1 MKKAVYLF
9 TVLTLLIAGCAED
22 EISTFGSIS
31 GTVKDNIDNEPLSG
45 VRVIVSPGD
54 VSAVTGS
61 DGTFSFYDM
70 ESQDYTLN
78 FIKEGYISD
87 SEKIS
92 VVPGQNSDASITL
105 SRIVPILGVT
115 PKRLDFG
122 NDTTTLA
129 LDISNTGKGE
139 LQWSISEG
147 LDWLS
152 CQPTSGKTI
161 NESSSVVVTVSR
173 AQLERGSYSGTLV
186 ISSNGGSQTIPVT
199 ISAGNIALKVEP
211 TELDFGTL
219 TNSTRLTLRNIRT
232 GNIDYQIESS
242 ADWLVVSKK
251 SGTVTQTDYVN
262 AIVTREGLSAGKYNA
277 TITISSN
284 SGNIVIPVKMEV
296 AVNAKPTVS
305 VENVT
310 NIIYNSAVLHGSMVS
325 VGSAKVTR
333 YGFCYGEQPGVTIEN
348 SFTNLGD
355 CSEPIAF
362 ESTIMNLKAE
372 TKYYVRAY
380 AENSVGI
387 VYSDKELSFTTT
399 PLPTIPSVTTEE
411 ISEITSTSVKAK
423 GNITALGN
431 VAKVLHYGHVWSKT
445 AQPTL
450 ENGKYTDLGE
460 SDVVKVFTS
469 GITELE
475 AHTTYHV
482 RAYATNEK
490 GTAYGKDTTFTTT
503 NTDVKI
509 STSDVTEIT
518 HEAATSGGTISDDGG
533 HAITERGICWAQGT
547 SEPTVADNY
556 IAASTETKSIS
567 RTGAQTKSLRMRP
580 MFATSEADNFSCRMT
595 GLSKTTK
602 YTVRAYAKTATGSV
616 FYGEAKEFSTTEEI
630 LLPTLSD
637 AAISNV
643 QISSATL
650 TGRITSDGNGDII
663 ECGFCYSTQQQ
674 PTVENGSKI
683 TCNPASLD
691 MGASITGLTEG
702 TTYYVRAY
710 AKNAAGIAYSE
721 NDADFTTLSV
731 TVPKLSSVTAE
742 NVGRTTAYVSASI
755 METGNADVTECG
767 FCWATN
773 PFPTVYDN
781 KIACEVANSFKTKL
795 QELPLQTMVYVRAY
809 AVNSK
814 GTGYSADVSF
824 TTTDTD
830 IDIWDGQSVAT
841 KFGGGMGTESNPI
854 IINSAD
860 QLKLLA
866 DNVNKGNT
874 YTGVYFKLDVN
885 IALSNHL
892 WTPIGNS
899 SKSFSGTFDGNNH
912 TISGLNITTDT
923 DYQGLFGYINNGTVK
938 NLVVEGNINA
948 GTKSY
953 VGGICGQLMDGTIS
967 ACTNKAKISGYNY
980 VGGICG
986 YAESSKEVFFQIQN
1000 CTNYGEITG
1009 NSYVGGILGE
1019 GDDDYFSSSSSLYSS
1034 ITDNSNIGTVSGQYY
1049 IGGICGYNYCYS
1061 YNGTTI
1067 VNNRNSGNIISSSSS
1082 NGGCGGICG
1091 YIYCSRSYVLQIHN
1105 NVNLGEIVGESSYHA
1120 IIGYYSTSS
1129 ISYYTNN
1136 HWLFDIVN
1144 NKGMESG
1151 CGDDIKNVDS
1161 SNSWFNHDDSQC
1173 VDSSGND
1180 LIQQLNSWV
1189 SSNPGHKKWKYET
1202 IDGYAC
1208 PVFDEE

>member
-1 MKKAVYLF
+1 MKKTVYLF
-9 TVLTLLIAGCAED
+9 TVLTLLIAGCAPD
-22 EISTFGSIS
+22 TISTFGSIS

-45 VRVIVSPGD
+45 VRVIVSQGD

-61 DGTFSFYDM
+61 DGAFSFRDM

-105 SRIVPILGVT
+105 SRIVPILKAT
-115 PKRLDFG
+115 PQRLDFG

-139 LQWSISEG
+139 LQWSVSEE

-152 CQPTSGKTI
+152 CQPTSGKTT

-173 AQLERGSYSGTLV
+173 AKLERGSYSGTLV

-232 GNIDYQIESS
+232 GNIEYQIESS

-284 SGNIVIPVKMEV
+284 SENIVIPVKMEV

-355 CSEPIAF
+355 CSEPVAF
-362 ESTIMNLKAE
+362 ESTITNLKAE

-380 AENSVGI
+380 AENSVGL

-431 VAKVLHYGHVWSKT
+431 VAKITHYGHVWSKT

-450 ENGKYTDLGE
+450 ENGKCTDLGE
-460 SDVVKVFTS
+460 SDAVKPFTS
-469 GITELE
+469 GITGLE

-518 HEAATSGGTISDDGG
+518 HDAATSGGTISDDGG
-533 HAITERGICWAQGT
+533 HTITERGICWAQGT

-556 IAASTETKSIS
+556 IAASSETKSIS
-567 RTGAQTKSLRMRP
+567 RTEAQTKSLRMRS

-637 AAISNV
+637 ATISNV

-650 TGRITSDGNGDII
+650 TGRITSNGNGDII

-683 TCNPASLD
+683 TCYHTSLD
-691 MGASITGLTEG
+691 MGMGTSITDLTDG

-814 GTGYSADVSF
+814 GTGYSAEVSF
-824 TTTDTD
+824 TTIQHDND
-830 IDIWDGQSVAT
+830 VWDGSIASE
-841 KFGGGMGTESNPI
+841 FGGGLGTQQNPVIIESG
-854 IINSAD
+854 A
-860 QLKLLA
+860 QLGLLA
-866 DNVNKGNT
+866 YNVNTGISSYDGIYFQLQSNLDMNNQLWQPIGINDHVFKGNFDGNGCIISNLNVKST
-874 YTGVYFKLDVN
+874 DNYSSGGLFGEAQGNISNLTVTGN
-885 IALSNHL
+885 IDAYAHYEGAAG
-892 WTPIGNS
+892 ICG
-899 SKSFSGTFDGNNH
+899 SFSGT
-912 TISGLNITTDT
+912 ITNCVNYCNVTSR
-923 DYQGLFGYINNGTVK
+923 
-938 NLVVEGNINA
+938 
-948 GTKSY
+948 SY
-953 VGGICGQLMDGTIS
+953 HGVGGIVGKIIGDEVIIINCANFGNIEGT
-967 ACTNKAKISGYNY
+967 YNDDEG
-980 VGGICG
+980 VGGI
-986 YAESSKEVFFQIQN
+986 
-1000 CTNYGEITG
+1000 
-1009 NSYVGGILGE
+1009 
-1019 GDDDYFSSSSSLYSS
+1019 
-1034 ITDNSNIGTVSGQYY
+1034 IGRGK
-1049 IGGICGYNYCYS
+1049 
-1061 YNGTTI
+1061 
-1067 VNNRNSGNIISSSSS
+1067 
-1082 NGGCGGICG
+1082 
-1091 YIYCSRSYVLQIHN
+1091 
-1105 NVNLGEIVGESSYHA
+1105 GEIVNCVNYGKLIGTSYA
-1120 IIGYYSTSS
+1120 YLGGIIGYSS
-1129 ISYYTNN
+1129 S
-1136 HWLFDIVN
+1136 
-1144 NKGMESG
+1144 
-1151 CGDDIKNVDS
+1151 
-1161 SNSWFNHDDSQC
+1161 
-1173 VDSSGND
+1173 
-1180 LIQQLNSWV
+1180 
-1189 SSNPGHKKWKYET
+1189 
-1202 IDGYAC
+1202 
-1208 PVFDEE
+1208 VFKINT